1 LNGAKKLV
9 FVGGII
15 GIGHLLSLA
24 LVPILQRFVDA
35 GVIANIAQIDA
46 SMVLVVSLLG
56 FGITV
61 TTTRDV
67 ATSKD
72 WSLPVQEAFDA
83 RVALSFILFFVGIV
97 GYSIDDNQILWLILI
112 ASPLIALNLD
122 FVLYGLGLPVKAA
135 LASFIRL
142 SMPVLLYVGSV
153 VVGYYSHIIYMICVL
168 VFTFFSSFFVLK
180 SASYQ
185 PTFKLSLLSLK
196 RYRESF
202 FVGLGGFALSFQRF
216 GILAFYAGVEENT
229 VYLFFSLKAYMAFVA
244 IRRLF
249 IQTFYKQLLNEVISK
264 NINRLVFI
272 SAVIFFVSV
281 YLYSQE
287 MSELIFNQPDGG
299 GFLILTALLILA
311 GSLFSCSDAQLM
323 LMRGDRKYVF
333 ITVSALV
340 VFGISFAILIAL
352 EFETPLIAS
361 LILSEALLGIGYWAS
376 AGIFFRNKKN
386 AN

>member
-1 LNGAKKLV
+1 M
-9 FVGGII
+9 
-15 GIGHLLSLA
+15 
-24 LVPILQRFVDA
+24 DA

-97 GYSIDDNQILWLILI
+97 GYSIDDNQILWLMLI

-153 VVGYYSHIIYMICVL
+153 AVGYYSHIIYMICVL
-168 VFTFFSSFFVLK
+168 IFTLFASLFVLK

-185 PTFKLSLLSLK
+185 PTFKVSLLSLK

-264 NINRLVFI
+264 NIDRLVFI
-272 SAVIFFVSV
+272 TASIFFVTV
-281 YLYSQE
+281 YLYSQS

-299 GFLILTALLILA
+299 DFLILTALLVLS

-323 LMRGDRKYVF
+323 LMGGDRKYVF
-333 ITVSALV
+333 VTIAAFLLFITSFVIHLI
-340 VFGISFAILIAL
+340 FGSEYHI
-352 EFETPLIAS
+352 IAS
-361 LILSEALLGIGYWAS
+361 LIISECMLGISYWVAVRLIS
-376 AGIFFRNKKN
+376 IRT
-386 AN
+386 